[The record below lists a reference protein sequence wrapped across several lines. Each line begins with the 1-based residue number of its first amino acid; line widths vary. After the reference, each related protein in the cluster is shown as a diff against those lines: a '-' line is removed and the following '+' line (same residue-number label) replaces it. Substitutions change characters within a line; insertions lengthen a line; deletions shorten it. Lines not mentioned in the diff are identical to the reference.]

1 MIFIF
6 NLVLA
11 KYTSSFFF
19 FCFFFFFFFF
29 SVFFFSFFV
38 GQSLYLYILLFIG
51 STPSRSCVSATLK
64 QYISITEM
72 LERDREGGRV
82 GETGERERERERGRE
97 SRERETGWE
106 GVRDGREK
114 RETGEGAERERQ
126 RGWFWLTC
134 LDRPRDT
141 TARG

>member
-1 MIFIF
+1 MPFCSRNLFLTRVQRTNQKEVIFIF

-19 FCFFFFFFFF
+19 FFFFFLLFFL
-29 SVFFFSFFV
+29 SFFV

-82 GETGERERERERGRE
+82 GETGERRERDGRE

-114 RETGEGAERERQ
+114 RKRDGRGSRER
-126 RGWFWLTC
+126 
-134 LDRPRDT
+134 DREGGRV
-141 TARG
+141 